1 MLNKHPQKYPKIHSR
16 IGLLL
21 ASSSF
26 FILALALPFAQ
37 LTAQSTQDIS
47 GPAAIFTATSTL
59 ASSVAVYDPSTKQ
72 FIYEKNST
80 EIRPLASVIKILT
93 AIVAK
98 DFVASQKYPVN
109 VITLHTIDQNSKI
122 DRSLKLNEK
131 WNFNELL
138 RFMLTTS
145 SNTAAESLGREI
157 IPYSSFISLMNF
169 KARNLGLNSFKIY
182 NTSGLPINKIVS
194 KKKVETPGAI
204 GSAKD
209 VALLMA
215 TAYEKYPE
223 LIGYTTSYQD
233 TFTSKLNGKTVT
245 RIATSTNE
253 LLAGQLGNILGGKT
267 GFTDASGGNV
277 ALVVRTVHGP
287 IIIVVLGS
295 TAEGRFSDAASLA
308 SSVVSFYAVN

>member
-1 MLNKHPQKYPKIHSR
+1 MQNKHPKQCLKIRSR
-16 IGLLL
+16 TGLLL
-21 ASSSF
+21 ISSAF
-26 FILALALPFAQ
+26 ALLALLLPFTHI
-37 LTAQSTQDIS
+37 TAQDTSRPD
-47 GPAAIFTATSTL
+47 AVFTASSTL
-59 ASSVAVYDPSTKQ
+59 AASVAVYDPATKQ

-109 VITLHTIDQNSKI
+109 VITLRTIDQNSKI
-122 DRSLKLNEK
+122 DRSLKTNER

-169 KARNLGLNSFKIY
+169 KARNLGLNSFKVN
-182 NTSGLPINKIVS
+182 NTSGLPINRIVS
-194 KKKVETPGAI
+194 KKKIETPGAT

-233 TFTSKLNGKTVT
+233 TFISKLNGKTVT
-245 RIATSTNE
+245 RTATSTNE
-253 LLAGQLGNILGGKT
+253 LLDGQVGNILGGKT

-277 ALVVRTVHGP
+277 ALVLKTVHGP

-295 TAEGRFSDAASLA
+295 TAEGRFSDMASLV
-308 SSVVSFYAVN
+308 SSTLSYYATN

>member
-1 MLNKHPQKYPKIHSR
+1 MQNKHPHRHPKIRSR
-16 IGLLL
+16 IGL
-21 ASSSF
+21 
-26 FILALALPFAQ
+26 ILAFSVFIIFACVLPYTQLAAED
-37 LTAQSTQDIS
+37 AEES
-47 GPAAIFTATSTL
+47 AVFTATSTL
-59 ASSVAVYDPSTKQ
+59 AASVAVYDPQTKQ

-80 EIRPLASVIKILT
+80 EIRPLASVVKILT

-98 DFVASQKYPVN
+98 DFVASQKYPTKI
-109 VITLHTIDQNSKI
+109 ITLRAIDQNSRI
-122 DRSLKLNEK
+122 DRSLKVNEK

-145 SNTAAESLGREI
+145 SNTAAESLGGNI

-182 NTSGLPINKIVS
+182 NTSGLPINKIIS
-194 KKKVETPGAI
+194 KKKVEAPGAI

-223 LIGYTTSYQD
+223 LIGYTNSYRD

-245 RIATSTNE
+245 RTATSTNE
-253 LLAGQLGNILGGKT
+253 LLAGHAENILGGKT
-267 GFTDASGGNV
+267 GFTDASGGNISI
-277 ALVVRTVHGP
+277 VVKTVHGP

-295 TAEGRFSDAASLA
+295 TVEGRFSDIASLA
-308 SSVVSFYAVN
+308 SSTISYYAAN